1 MRFPRVRFT
10 VRRVLVAV
18 AWIAI
23 LLAVTGPLLRRRD
36 YCLRMAARHAE
47 AEARARAAMR
57 SQRSA
62 IGAAPRHAELRSKYQ
77 RVAARPWESLPD
89 DPFLPDP
96 PRGGSLPVADK

>member
-18 AWIAI
+18 ACIAV
-23 LLAVTGPLLRRRD
+23 LLAVTRPLLRRRD
-36 YCLRMAARHAE
+36 YCLRMAANHAE
-47 AEARARAAMR
+47 AEAHLAAMR
-57 SQRSA
+57 SLRSA
-62 IGAAPRHAELRSKYQ
+62 INAAPRHAELRSKYQ